1 MNDGVQIR
9 LLGDFEVRIGD
20 RIIRSSDFE
29 RRSGAELVQLLALSP
44 QGRLHREQILDAFW
58 PDAPL
63 DSSANRLHKAA
74 TYARKALGIG
84 DSLVLRGEMVHLLP
98 EVTATIDVAI
108 VAEAARSKS
117 VAGIAEA
124 LELCVGELLPEVLY
138 EDWVVRPRETH
149 RQNHVSLLEAAGRWR
164 ELVELDPVNEGAYCH
179 LISDAIQFGDRT
191 KALSLYQQLEAALEE
206 QLGVSPSEV
215 TQGLRDDAEHMTALL
230 YSAAG
235 LSGKS
240 LRRPD
245 IDIIGRDEDI
255 SGLETAIKSTR
266 LVTLVGSG
274 GSGKTHLAR
283 HVAALAKEQF
293 VSGGWLAQFGTV
305 ADSSGVE
312 QQLLSAIGGQR
323 HADATVAESIV
334 RSLEPLSALIV
345 FDNCEHLVQP
355 IAKLARAILESCPG
369 IHILATSRESLGL
382 VGEHIWPVA
391 TLART
396 SSSELFCRR
405 ASEHGVDLD
414 ANDPAIRAICRQLD
428 DLPLALEL
436 AAARTRSLSVAEI
449 ESLLDE
455 RFDYLRSSGASAR
468 EHHQTLRAAIAWSID
483 ALDTELRATI
493 CDLSVFADAFSL
505 SAAQAVVGKE
515 SASQAAIVDRLDE
528 LHRRSVLQRVDH
540 DGVSAF
546 RLLESMR
553 LYVRG
558 LQSTDDAAD
567 RHLQHILQRFDRLER
582 DHDDRPSLVLA
593 AFDREWNDIRA
604 AFGHA
609 LASDRRDDAVQLVA
623 SCAVYAAMT
632 MRFELLD
639 WVEALF
645 PDDVQPNTT
654 AEARA
659 VAGWAALLSFRG
671 DYERGSTLAEAAL
684 ATAPD
689 DDLALTA
696 LGWSHAAA
704 GQLREADDLVRQI
717 IDPNPTQPT
726 VLRANA
732 LVLRTIFAVMAG
744 RQPAS
749 QIEDIELYASG
760 GDDVYEMVYGFV
772 AGCVGMRDNPN
783 KALASLSQSMVLS
796 DRLGMDLSSIG
807 NRSLTAIGLALVRS
821 PVDALLAIREA
832 LSWAAER
839 GMWSSTMND
848 FTTAAIIL
856 DGAGRTDVSIAL
868 LSARHHSGFAEGFG
882 TDRSEVTE
890 QLREADPDLF
900 ARCWQRGMRL
910 DARSATT
917 FALRTID
924 ELLVSLS
931 EV

>member
-9 LLGDFEVRIGD
+9 LLGDFEVRIDD
-20 RIIRSSDFE
+20 RIIHSSDFE

-44 QGRLHREQILDAFW
+44 QRRLHREQILDAFW
-58 PDAPL
+58 PNAPL

-98 EVTATIDVAI
+98 EVTATTDVAI
-108 VAEAARSKS
+108 VAEAARSES
-117 VAGIAEA
+117 VEVIARA
-124 LELCVGELLPEVLY
+124 LEFCVGELLPGVLY
-138 EDWVVRPRETH
+138 EDWVVGPRETH
-149 RQNHVSLLEAAGRWR
+149 RRNHVSLLEAAGRWR

-179 LISDAIQFGDRT
+179 LISDAIRFGDRAE
-191 KALSLYQQLEAALEE
+191 ALSLYRQLEAVLDEH
-206 QLGVSPSEV
+206 LGVSPSEV
-215 TQGLRDDAEHMTALL
+215 SQGLRDDAEHLTSLS

-235 LSGKS
+235 LIGKS

-255 SGLETAIKSTR
+255 SGLETAIRSTR
-266 LVTLVGSG
+266 LVTLVGAG

-283 HVAALAKEQF
+283 HVGALAKEQF

-305 ADSSGVE
+305 DDSSGVE

-345 FDNCEHLVQP
+345 FDNCEHLAHP
-355 IAKLARAILESCPG
+355 IAQLVRAILESCPDV
-369 IHILATSRESLGL
+369 HILATSREPLGL
-382 VGEHIWPVA
+382 VGEQIWPVTA
-391 TLART
+391 LARS

-468 EHHQTLRAAIAWSID
+468 EHHQTLKAAIAWSID
-483 ALDTELRATI
+483 ALDPQLRATI

-515 SASQAAIVDRLDE
+515 STSRAAIIERLDE
-528 LHRRSVLQRVDH
+528 LHRRSVLQRVEH
-540 DGVSAF
+540 DGESAF
-546 RLLESMR
+546 RLLESVR
-553 LYVRG
+553 IYVRG

-567 RHLQHILQRFDRLER
+567 RHLQHILERLGGLDR

-609 LASDRRDDAVQLVA
+609 RASDRRDDAVHLVA
-623 SCAVYAAMT
+623 SCAVYGAMT

-639 WVEALF
+639 WVEVLF
-645 PDDVQPNTT
+645 PNEVKPNTT

-659 VAGWAALLSFRG
+659 VAGWAALLGFRG
-671 DYERGSTLAEAAL
+671 DYEQGSTLAEAAL
-684 ATAPD
+684 AAAPD

-704 GQLREADDLVRQI
+704 GHLREADDLISLI
-717 IDPNPTQPT
+717 IDPNPAQPT
-726 VLRANA
+726 MLRANA
-732 LVLRTIFAVMAG
+732 LAMQAIFTVVAG
-744 RQPAS
+744 RLPDPQL
-749 QIEDIELYASG
+749 EDIWLYASG
-760 GDDVYEMVYGFV
+760 GDDVYEMALGFV
-772 AGCVGMRDNPN
+772 VGCVGMRDDPN
-783 KALASLSQSMVLS
+783 QALVGLEQSMRLS
-796 DRLGMDLSSIG
+796 DRLGMDISSIAS
-807 NRSLTAIGLALVRS
+807 RSLTAVGHALVGS
-821 PVDALLAIREA
+821 LPDALGGVREA

-839 GMWSSTMND
+839 GMWSSVLND
-848 FTTAAIIL
+848 FTTAAIVL
-856 DGAGRTDVSIAL
+856 DRADRTDVSIVL
-868 LSARHHSGFAEGFG
+868 LSTRHHSGFAAGFG
-882 TDRSEVTE
+882 TDRSALIE
-890 QLREADPDLF
+890 QLRVADPELF
-900 ARCWQRGMRL
+900 TRCWRRGERL
-910 DARSATT
+910 DPRSATT

-924 ELLVSLS
+924 ELLLS
-931 EV
+931 ATEA